1 MRGKVLGM
9 LEKIVQGMDALYSRD
24 AEFASKLDYL
34 KIEDPEFKEMDDEA
48 GAKWMKINKEGMS
61 LIKEAILTGMMSP
74 ETLARKKK

>member
-24 AEFASKLDYL
+24 AEFASKLYL
-34 KIEDPEFKEMDDEA
+34 NEDPEYKEMDDEA

-61 LIKEAILTGMMSP
+61 LIKEAISTGMMSP